1 LKKDVFD
8 WHVLPLASPQNLFSI
23 LQQLIHLGGNGIKKG
38 MCMIWKVVV
47 WSLWRHRNLVMFGNG
62 IIDSEKK
69 VLEEVKVLTWRWC
82 LNRAQIAHSLPYEWR
97 VQPKLCM
104 AR

>member
-38 MCMIWKVVV
+38 INVHD
-47 WSLWRHRNLVMFGNG
+47 LEGGGLVPLAPSQFSDVRQWYN
-62 IIDSEKK
+62 
-69 VLEEVKVLTWRWC
+69 
-82 LNRAQIAHSLPYEWR
+82 
-97 VQPKLCM
+97 
-104 AR
+104 